1 MDASPDNPTSEA
13 VRLAQRTAE
22 TAVPFADQLAT
33 RYGAIAASLRRG
45 EDHAALSALGEA
57 SDDLEHF
64 LKFLVLIC
72 DYVDPMDAAASNHIR
87 TYQQQLIE
95 VVESLQPSLGH
106 VDLVEVADA
115 LEDDLAPMLRDYRQV
130 DDGVRASLLQ
140 SA

>member
-1 MDASPDNPTSEA
+1 MDASHETTTPEG

-22 TAVPFADQLAT
+22 TAVPFADQLAA
-33 RYGAIAASLRRG
+33 RYGAIAESLRRG
-45 EDHAALSALGEA
+45 EDNAALCALGEA
-57 SDDLEHF
+57 SDDLECF

-72 DYVDPMDAAASNHIR
+72 DYVDPMDATASNHVR

-106 VDLVEVADA
+106 ADLVEVADA

-130 DDGVRASLLQ
+130 DDGVQRALQ